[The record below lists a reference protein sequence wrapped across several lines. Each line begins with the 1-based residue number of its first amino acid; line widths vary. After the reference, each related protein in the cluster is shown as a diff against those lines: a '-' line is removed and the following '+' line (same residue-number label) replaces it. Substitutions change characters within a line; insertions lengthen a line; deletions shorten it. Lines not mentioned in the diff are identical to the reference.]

1 MSTQNETFYQP
12 ENFILIGIP
21 GLEVA
26 EIWIS
31 IPICFMYIV
40 TILGNSAMLLII
52 LCHEPFHKPMYLFLC
67 MLSII
72 DLVASVTTTPKI
84 LSIFWFNDKEI
95 DFNACLVQLFFIHAL
110 SMMESTV
117 ILAMAF
123 DRYVAIC
130 DPLRYTSILHNSVIA
145 KIGVSAIIR
154 GSLLMAPAPFLIRRL
169 SYCRTN
175 VISNTYCEHM
185 AVVKIACTDTTI
197 NQVYGLTVALL
208 VIAVDAIFISVS
220 YMAIV
225 RAVFRLS
232 SKEARQKALGTCA
245 PHVGVLIISNVPALF
260 SFFTHRFG
268 HNIPLH
274 IHIIFANLYVLVA
287 PMCNPII
294 YGARTKEIRQ
304 RIIVISQS
312 LNFLQQFI

>member
-1 MSTQNETFYQP
+1 MSTQNESFHQP
-12 ENFILIGIP
+12 ATFILIGIP

-31 IPICFMYIV
+31 IPMFFMYIV

-52 LCHEPFHKPMYLFLC
+52 LPQETFHKPMYLFLC

-72 DLVASVTTTPKI
+72 DLVASATTTPKI
-84 LSIFWFNDKEI
+84 LSIFWFDDKLI
-95 DFNACLVQLFFIHAL
+95 DFRACLVQLFFIHAL

-117 ILAMAF
+117 LLAMAF

-130 DPLRYTSILHNSVIA
+130 YPLRYTSILPNSVIA
-145 KIGVSAIIR
+145 KIGVLAIIR
-154 GSLLMAPAPFLIRRL
+154 GSFFMAPAPFLIRRL

-175 VISNTYCEHM
+175 VISHTYCEHM

-208 VIAVDAIFISVS
+208 VIAVDTICITVS
-220 YMAIV
+220 YSAIV

-232 SKEARQKALGTCA
+232 SKEARHKALGTCA
-245 PHVGVLIISNVPALF
+245 PHVCVILISYTPALF

-268 HNIPLH
+268 HNIPIH
-274 IHIIFANLYVLVA
+274 IHIIFANLYILIP

-294 YGARTKEIRQ
+294 YGARTKEIRKK
-304 RIIVISQS
+304 IIVIFNKS
-312 LNFLQQFI
+312 

>member
-1 MSTQNETFYQP
+1 MRTGEQEDRRAGGQESRKTTEPHQAMSTQNETFYQP
-12 ENFILIGIP
+12 TTFILIGIP

-40 TILGNSAMLLII
+40 MILGNSAMLLII
-52 LCHEPFHKPMYLFLC
+52 LCHETFHKPMYLFLC

-72 DLVASVTTTPKI
+72 DLMASVTTTPKI
-84 LSIFWFNDKEI
+84 LSIFWFDDKLI
-95 DFNACLVQLFFIHAL
+95 YFRACLVQLFFIHAL

-117 ILAMAF
+117 ILAIAF

-130 DPLRYTSILHNSVIA
+130 DLLRYTSILHNSVIA
-145 KIGVSAIIR
+145 KIGVSAIFK
-154 GSLLMAPAPFLIRRL
+154 GTLLMAPAPFLIRRL

-208 VIAVDAIFISVS
+208 VIAVDAIFITVP

-225 RAVFRLS
+225 RAVLQLS
-232 SKEARQKALGTCA
+232 SKEARQKALGTCF
-245 PHVGVLIISNVPALF
+245 PTSVSLISLL
-260 SFFTHRFG
+260 SRLSSHS
-268 HNIPLH
+268 LH
-274 IHIIFANLYVLVA
+274 I
-287 PMCNPII
+287 
-294 YGARTKEIRQ
+294 
-304 RIIVISQS
+304 IVT
-312 LNFLQQFI
+312 